1 MLDEQMKAIQN
12 RWQAS
17 TPGEWITTAGSEGS
31 LYENRIVCLQG
42 EYTDPDAKLIDLIDM
57 SGVRDDCTAEDLQ
70 FIAEAHQDIPAL
82 LDEIKQLR
90 FKLDH
95 LRAQVEQLT
104 ADAAEWRRAYNT
116 LERSE
121 FQLREELS
129 EAYSQINI
137 LRAQVDQLTADAL
150 IRADRQMILIEAM
163 KRIELNATDS
173 HIMRLAAGALNA
185 IGEAQP

>member
-104 ADAAEWRRAYNT
+104 ADA
-116 LERSE
+116 
-121 FQLREELS
+121 
-129 EAYSQINI
+129 
-137 LRAQVDQLTADAL
+137 L

>member
-1 MLDEQMKAIQN
+1 MTDEQMKAIQN

-42 EYTDPDAKLIDLIDM
+42 EYTDPDGKLIDLIDM

-95 LRAQVEQLT
+95 ANNLINVMCSPA
-104 ADAAEWRRAYNT
+104 
-116 LERSE
+116 
-121 FQLREELS
+121 FEE
-129 EAYSQINI
+129 SQ
-137 LRAQVDQLTADAL
+137 
-150 IRADRQMILIEAM
+150 
-163 KRIELNATDS
+163 
-173 HIMRLAAGALNA
+173 
-185 IGEAQP
+185 P